1 MKQKMTLKEIQNC
14 QLDILKYIDHICK
27 KYNIEYF
34 VNYGTLLGAI
44 RHNGFIP
51 WDDDID
57 ICMYRDEYNKFIT
70 AMENEK
76 NDKYSIL
83 SKDTSKWYF
92 QNFLVV
98 IDKDTVIEDHIKYKR
113 HDTNVFV
120 DVFPIDKF
128 NDLNFVKKAHL
139 MVTLRQICYI
149 KKEYIQYGD
158 SKLKDFLRLIV
169 WYLLRCVNPRFFTKR
184 IDRLIKKYSD
194 DNGMYEGAIGVS
206 KDKFKE
212 VFKSGTLKELTEHK
226 FEDIIVPIPKNYEV
240 FLTQLY
246 GDYMKIPSEEEIANK
261 SHQLNSYKIK

>member
-14 QLDILKYIDHICK
+14 QLDILKYIDYICK

-98 IDKDTVIEDHIKYKR
+98 IDKDTVLEDHIKYKR

-149 KKEYIQYGD
+149 KKEYI
-158 SKLKDFLRLIV
+158 
-169 WYLLRCVNPRFFTKR
+169 
-184 IDRLIKKYSD
+184 
-194 DNGMYEGAIGVS
+194 
-206 KDKFKE
+206 
-212 VFKSGTLKELTEHK
+212 
-226 FEDIIVPIPKNYEV
+226 
-240 FLTQLY
+240 
-246 GDYMKIPSEEEIANK
+246 
-261 SHQLNSYKIK
+261 